1 MKGIAQLL
9 NFLNE
14 NWSFIIIIIGG
25 VLLLYKKIVSHAKL
39 SNDEKINAALCA
51 IKNTIIGKMMEAQID
66 WYGIKDAGS
75 VKRAEVISKI
85 YEEYPVLK
93 NYVNQEEL
101 IKKIDEIIDEA
112 LDEVKKIA
120 DKLNDEGKLNG

>member
-25 VLLLYKKIVSHAKL
+25 GLLLYKKIVSHAKL

-66 WYGIKDAGS
+66 WYGIKEAGLI
-75 VKRAEVISKI
+75 KRAKVISDL
-85 YEEYPVLK
+85 YNEYPVLR

-101 IKKIDEIIDEA
+101 IKQIDSIIDEA
-112 LDEVKKIA
+112 LVEVKTLA
-120 DKLNDEGKLNG
+120 DTIMQAKQ